1 MKQDNT
7 LFIIL
12 TTFFILICISIS
24 TSCTVF
30 HEYVSM
36 ERKLENLEKE
46 VTELQTQVDGYI
58 DNYIAL
64 WNTINNKERRT

>member
-1 MKQDNT
+1 MKQDST

-12 TTFFILICISIS
+12 TTFFILICISMSI
-24 TSCTVF
+24 SCTVW

-36 ERKLENLEKE
+36 ERKLEGLEKE
-46 VTELQTQVDGYI
+46 VTELQMQVDGYI

-64 WNTINNKERRT
+64 WNTINNK

>member
-1 MKQDNT
+1 MKQNST

-24 TSCTVF
+24 TSCTIL

-36 ERKLENLEKE
+36 ERKLESLEKE
-46 VTELQTQVDGYI
+46 VTELQTQVEGYI

-64 WNTINNKERRT
+64 WNTVNNK

>member
-1 MKQDNT
+1 MKQDSI

-24 TSCTVF
+24 TSCTVL
-30 HEYVSM
+30 HKYVSM
-36 ERKLENLEKE
+36 ERKLESLEKE

-64 WNTINNKERRT
+64 WNTINNK

>member
-12 TTFFILICISIS
+12 TIFFILICILTSIS
-24 TSCTVF
+24 CAALR
-30 HEYVSM
+30 EYVFM
-36 ERKLENLEKE
+36 QRKLESLEKE

-64 WNTINNKERRT
+64 WNTVNNK

>member
-1 MKQDNT
+1 MKQDST

-12 TTFFILICISIS
+12 TIFFILICIS
-24 TSCTVF
+24 TSMSCAALR
-30 HEYVSM
+30 EYTFTQ
-36 ERKLENLEKE
+36 RKLESLEKE

-64 WNTINNKERRT
+64 WNTVNNK

>member
-1 MKQDNT
+1 MKQDSR

-12 TTFFILICISIS
+12 TIFFILICISFS
-24 TSCTVF
+24 MSCAALR
-30 HEYVSM
+30 EYTFM
-36 ERKLENLEKE
+36 QRKLEGLEKE

-64 WNTINNKERRT
+64 WNTVNNK

>member
-1 MKQDNT
+1 MKQDST

-12 TTFFILICISIS
+12 TIFFILICISTSI
-24 TSCTVF
+24 SCTALR
-30 HEYVSM
+30 EYIFM
-36 ERKLENLEKE
+36 ERKLESLEKE

-64 WNTINNKERRT
+64 WNTVNNK

>member
-46 VTELQTQVDGYI
+46 VTELQTQIDGYI

-64 WNTINNKERRT
+64 WNTVNNK

>member
-1 MKQDNT
+1 MKQDST

-24 TSCTVF
+24 TSCTIL

-36 ERKLENLEKE
+36 ERKLESLEKE
-46 VTELQTQVDGYI
+46 VTELQTQVEGYI

-64 WNTINNKERRT
+64 WNTVNNK